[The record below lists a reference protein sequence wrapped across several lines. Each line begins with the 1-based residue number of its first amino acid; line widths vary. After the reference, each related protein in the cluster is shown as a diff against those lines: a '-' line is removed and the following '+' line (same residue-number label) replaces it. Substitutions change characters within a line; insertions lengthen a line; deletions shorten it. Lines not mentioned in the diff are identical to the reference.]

1 MFLLYVLCA
10 NMFVLELYIFALCF
24 YAALVSAEDCSEKE
38 HPNLDMLKGDRVVSN
53 SLLGGLDIAMGA
65 GLASSVVGA
74 AKTAVGAAGAAG
86 TVVGA
91 AEGAVQLKKSLS
103 EE

>member
-1 MFLLYVLCA
+1 MFLLYVFCA
-10 NMFVLELYIFALCF
+10 NMFVLELYIFASCF

-38 HPNLDMLKGDRVVSN
+38 HPNPDMLKGDRVVSN

-65 GLASSVVGA
+65 GLASSVA
-74 AKTAVGAAGAAG
+74 SAAGAAG

>member
-1 MFLLYVLCA
+1 
-10 NMFVLELYIFALCF
+10 MFVLELYIFALCF
-24 YAALVSAEDCSEKE
+24 YAALVSGEDCSEKE
-38 HPNLDMLKGDRVVSN
+38 HHNDNLDMLKGDRVVSN

-65 GLASSVVGA
+65 GLASSVAGA
-74 AKTAVGAAGAAG
+74 AGSVVSAAGAAG